1 MYKTKMRTTTDYIN
15 VTTNL
20 PVLEQQQLRQVEI
33 IIDLKIIV
41 VQEEVQI
48 VRIVEIVQVQQVVI
62 K

>member
-1 MYKTKMRTTTDYIN
+1 MYKTKTRTTTDYIN
-15 VTTNL
+15 VTTNQ